1 MFRCR
6 RQRGAALIIALLAVA
21 LATVSAVALTSRQ
34 HFDIRR
40 TANIL
45 LVDQAWLYAL
55 GAESLAHKVLERDA
69 RESETDHLGEMWA
82 MVMPP
87 LPIEGG
93 SVQGRLHDLSGR
105 FNLNSVV
112 DGQGQ
117 GDTYG
122 FEQFRRLLVSLD
134 LDPALADA
142 LLDWIDSDDEVTFPG
157 GAEEAWYLSREPPY
171 RVANRPL
178 VSVSELRLVRG
189 FDNDVMMVL
198 APYVAALPVDTA
210 LNINTAPARVLA
222 SLADQLQL
230 DELERWVAQRDESDG
245 FDSVESFM
253 QQPPFVGEAGD
264 QMDQQRLAV
273 RSEYFLFEASVTLAE
288 LSVRLYA
295 VLERRGGEAY
305 TRLRGMGA
313 Y

>member
-69 RESETDHLGEMWA
+69 RESETGHLGEMWA